1 MSEENSSIIS
11 HLSTQRTEAAQGQ
24 ESVRPSRQHLFQ
36 FKGEKWAVWRCMGL
50 RGAGFPAARV
60 LDLAAP
66 ECAALAD
73 KLLAA
78 EAETEGAE
86 SAALKS
92 VNQALDMLSAETNGD
107 CEQERATL
115 IKALRLLKKGKIP
128 KSAGL
133 PAGVAGWIDALASAS
148 AKLVQLNAEYEQSF
162 AAATRSISDAIV
174 RVARTN
180 DFCEA
185 VIWQNRQAYHTGIAA
200 LLREPKASASRGT
213 KQRQHEELVASYLQ
227 RYCLKNDTIG
237 FFGPVGWARIK
248 DEAEAVVERPGP
260 GLLAE
265 RNLYFEAWG
274 IDALAGTLSKDSAIR
289 PWIVPRRM
297 PFIHQEGLTLYGSFQ
312 GTVKLSEEQALVFR
326 ACDGE
331 RTAREL
337 AMDLMSS
344 HGSRFR
350 SEQEIYSL
358 LEVLRYR
365 ALITWA
371 FEVPMELHPED
382 TLRGMIERVGDE
394 RRRARALAALA
405 ELEKARLDV
414 RRAVGDAEKLDRTIE
429 SLETTFKRLTGA
441 NSTRSAGRTYA
452 ARTLVY
458 EDCRRDIEVDFGP
471 AVLDSLGPPLSLLL
485 TSARWFTHRAALVY
499 GKAFREIY
507 AEQAR
512 RTGSRVINFIH
523 FWPFMRPLFY
533 ADTKCL
539 IGQVLQDF
547 QERWSNILNVPY
559 GERRV
564 DYSVEELRPR
574 VMAAFDAP
582 GPGWK
587 FARYHSPD
595 IMIAA
600 PSAGAIC
607 AGDYQLVCGELH
619 VASNTLSWH
628 LFIQQHPS
636 PSELFQSLEADFPE
650 PRLVPVVA
658 KSQRLE
664 SSRLVPGLISPKDF
678 RLVLAAEPCNFPKSQ
693 AVLIAELV
701 IEEEDG
707 ELVVRTEDGRLRM
720 RLLDTIAD
728 VFMSVVLSLFKMFP
742 ARDHTP
748 RISFDRLVVNRESW
762 HYSAE
767 EIPFAFEMNETAR
780 FAAARRW
787 ASKHG
792 IPRFIFVKTA
802 VEKKPFYVDFE
813 SPIYISIFA
822 KSIRRTAKAE
832 VGGRPIAITEMLPG
846 PDQCWLSDA
855 HGQHYTSEL
864 RMVCLDLQ
872 A

>member
-1 MSEENSSIIS
+1 
-11 HLSTQRTEAAQGQ
+11 
-24 ESVRPSRQHLFQ
+24 
-36 FKGEKWAVWRCMGL
+36 MGL

-66 ECAALAD
+66 GCAARAD
-73 KLLAA
+73 RLFAH
-78 EAETEGAE
+78 EAETEGVRA
-86 SAALKS
+86 AALRS
-92 VNQALDMLSAETNGD
+92 INQALDRLLAESRGNS
-107 CEQERATL
+107 EQERAGL

-128 KSAGL
+128 KSVDL
-133 PAGVAGWIDALASAS
+133 PASVAGEIDALASAS
-148 AKLVQLNAEYEQSF
+148 ARLVQLNAEYEQSF
-162 AAATRSISDAIV
+162 ASATRSISDAIV
-174 RVARTN
+174 RVVRTN

-200 LLREPKASASRGT
+200 LLRQPKGLASRGT

-248 DEAEAVVERPGP
+248 DDCEAIVERPGP
-260 GLLAE
+260 SLLAE

-274 IDALAGTLSKDSAIR
+274 IDVLAGTLSKDSALR

-297 PFIHQEGLTLYGSFQ
+297 PFVRLEGLTLYGSFQ
-312 GTVKLSEEQALVFR
+312 GAVKLSEEQALVFR

-331 RTAREL
+331 RTAKEMAL
-337 AMDLMSS
+337 DLMNSPE
-344 HGSRFR
+344 SRFT
-350 SEQEIYSL
+350 SEQEIYHL
-358 LEVLRYR
+358 LAVLRYR

-371 FEVPMELHPED
+371 FEVSLDLYPEPI
-382 TLRGMIERVGDE
+382 LRGMIERIGDE
-394 RRRARALAALA
+394 SQRARALAVLA
-405 ELEKARLDV
+405 ELENARLDV
-414 RRAVGDAEKLDRTIE
+414 KRAAGDAEKLDRMME
-429 SLETTFKRLTGA
+429 SLEATFTRLTGA
-441 NSTRSAGRTYA
+441 NCTRSAGRTYA

-458 EDCRRDIEVDFGP
+458 EDCRRDIEVDLSP
-471 AVLDSLGPPLSLLL
+471 AVLDTLAPPLSLLL
-485 TSARWFTHRAALVY
+485 TSARWFTHRAALIY
-499 GKAFREIY
+499 SKAFNEIY
-507 AEQAR
+507 AEQGR
-512 RTGSRVINFIH
+512 RTGSRGINFIH

-533 ADTKCL
+533 SDTKGL
-539 IGQVLQDF
+539 IGQVLQEF
-547 QERWSNILNVPY
+547 QRCWSNILNVPFD
-559 GERRV
+559 ERRV
-564 DYSVEELRPR
+564 GYTVEELLPR

-582 GPGWK
+582 GPGWM

-595 IMIAA
+595 ILISA
-600 PSAGAIC
+600 PSAEAIR
-607 AGDYQLVCGELH
+607 AGNYQFVCGELH
-619 VASNTLSWH
+619 LASNTLSWH

-650 PRLVPVVA
+650 PRLVPVVT

-693 AVLIAELV
+693 AVLIAELF
-701 IEEEDG
+701 IEEEEG
-707 ELVVRTEDGRLRM
+707 ELVVRTQDGRLRM
-720 RLLDTIAD
+720 RLLDAIAD
-728 VFMSVVLSLFKMFP
+728 VLMSVVLSLFKMFP

-748 RISFDRLVVNRESW
+748 RISFDRLVVSRESW
-762 HYSAE
+762 HYSPE
-767 EIPFAFEMNETAR
+767 ELPFAFEMNETTR

-802 VEKKPFYVDFE
+802 VEKKPFYVDFD

-822 KSIRRTAKAE
+822 KSIRRMARAGASE
-832 VGGRPIAITEMLPG
+832 RSIAITEMLPG

-855 HGQHYTSEL
+855 HSQHYTSEL
-864 RMVCLDLQ
+864 RIVALDLQ